1 MFSIGEKVVYGAY
14 GVMEVIDMRDVT
26 FDDRVRKYYVLRE
39 AGNNTS
45 SETLVP
51 MDNEIVVSHMKR
63 LLTKEEMIDA
73 IRAAKAETDFHWPPD
88 NRARAE
94 YFKTVIASGDR
105 VAILVMIRSV
115 IEAGKLR
122 AAEGKK
128 NFLSDE
134 TAMRKAEKVLYSE
147 IALVME
153 IPLSDVVRF
162 IENV

>member
-14 GVMEVIDMRDVT
+14 GVMEVVDMRDVA
-26 FDDRVRKYYVLRE
+26 FDDRIRKYYVLRE

-63 LLTKEEMIDA
+63 LLTPDEMTEA
-73 IRAAKAETDFHWPPD
+73 IRMAKAVTDFDWHPD
-88 NRARAE
+88 NRVRAE
-94 YFKTVIASGDR
+94 NFKTIIASGDR
-105 VAILVMIRSV
+105 VAILVMIRAIV
-115 IEAGKLR
+115 EAGKRR
-122 AAEGKK
+122 AVDGKK

-134 TAMRKAEKVLYSE
+134 TAMKKAEKVLYSE
-147 IALVME
+147 ISLIMD
-153 IPLSDVVRF
+153 IPLSAVEEF

>member
-14 GVMEVIDMRDVT
+14 GVMEIVDMRDVA
-26 FDDRVRKYYVLRE
+26 FDDRIRKYYVLCE
-39 AGNNTS
+39 SGGSSS

-51 MDNEIVVSHMKR
+51 MDNEIVVSHMKP
-63 LLTKEEMIDA
+63 LLSKAEMTDA
-73 IRAAKAETDFHWPPD
+73 IRAAKAETDFPWPPD

-94 YFKTVIASGDR
+94 YFKTVISSGDR
-105 VAILVMIRSV
+105 VAILVMIRSIV
-115 IEAGKLR
+115 EAGRLR

-134 TAMRKAEKVLYSE
+134 TAMKKAEKVLYSE

-153 IPLSDVVRF
+153 IPLSDVAEF

>member
-39 AGNNTS
+39 AGTNTS

>member
-14 GVMEVIDMRDVT
+14 GVMEIVDMRDVA
-26 FDDRVRKYYVLRE
+26 FDDRIRKYYVLRE
-39 AGNNTS
+39 AANNTS

-51 MDNEIVVSHMKR
+51 MDNELVVSHMKK
-63 LLTKEEMIDA
+63 LLTPEEMTEA
-73 IRAAKAETDFHWPPD
+73 IRAAKTVTDFDWHPD

-94 YFKTVIASGDR
+94 NFKTIIASGDR
-105 VAILVMIRSV
+105 VAILVMIRS
-115 IEAGKLR
+115 IEAAGRLR

-134 TAMRKAEKVLYSE
+134 TAMKKAEKVLYSE
-147 IALVME
+147 ISLVMG
-153 IPLSDVVRF
+153 IPLSDVTKF

>member
-1 MFSIGEKVVYGAY
+1 MAN
-14 GVMEVIDMRDVT
+14 T
-26 FDDRVRKYYVLRE
+26 DRVVF
-39 AGNNTS
+39 
-45 SETLVP
+45 
-51 MDNEIVVSHMKR
+51 
-63 LLTKEEMIDA
+63 TKEMKKDYTIL
-73 IRAAKAETDFHWPPD
+73 IPNMLHMH
-88 NRARAE
+88 
-94 YFKTVIASGDR
+94 FKVM
-105 VAILVMIRSV
+105 VPILNTGGYNCVLLENEDRSV

>member
-14 GVMEVIDMRDVT
+14 GVMEIIDMRDVA
-26 FDDRVRKYYVLRE
+26 FDDRIRKYYVLRE
-39 AGNNTS
+39 AGGNSS

-51 MDNEIVVSHMKR
+51 TDNELVVSHMKR
-63 LLTKEEMIDA
+63 LLTKEEMTDA
-73 IRAAKAETDFHWPPD
+73 IRRAKAVTDFDWLPD

-94 YFKTVIASGDR
+94 HFKTVIASGDR
-105 VAILVMIRSV
+105 VAILVMIRSIV
-115 IEAGKLR
+115 EAGRLR

-134 TAMRKAEKVLYSE
+134 TAMKKAEKVLYSE

-153 IPLSDVVRF
+153 IPLSDVAEF